1 MWLPVSSLDACMDEG
16 GALWYNLAQPPSVGL
31 AAPWSACYSSY
42 VPERQFNAPVDEE
55 DDL

>member
-16 GALWYNLAQPPSVGL
+16 SALWYNLAQPPSVGL